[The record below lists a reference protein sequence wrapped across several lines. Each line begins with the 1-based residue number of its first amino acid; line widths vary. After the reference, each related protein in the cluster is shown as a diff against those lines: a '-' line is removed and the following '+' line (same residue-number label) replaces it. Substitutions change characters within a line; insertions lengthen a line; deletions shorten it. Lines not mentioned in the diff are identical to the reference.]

1 MESMRK
7 VLRLVAILNL
17 AYFFVEFAFAIR
29 LGSVSLLADSIDF
42 LEDASINLL
51 VFIGLSWTLAS
62 RKVLARILAIF
73 LMIPVILMIPSIL
86 SEINDSNPPSGLG
99 ISFVAAGA
107 LVINFSCSLMLVKY
121 RKGEQNLVWA
131 AYLSARNDAIANI
144 CVIAV
149 GILTI
154 FWPISAFDIAAGIGI
169 GLLNST
175 SAIKVWRSAERYS
188 EETL

>member
-1 MESMRK
+1 M
-7 VLRLVAILNL
+7 
-17 AYFFVEFAFAIR
+17 
-29 LGSVSLLADSIDF
+29 
-42 LEDASINLL
+42 
-51 VFIGLSWTLAS
+51 
-62 RKVLARILAIF
+62 LARILAIF
-73 LMIPVILMIPSIL
+73 LMIPVILMIPSIV
-86 SEINDSNPPSGLG
+86 SEIRDSNPPSGLG

-107 LVINFSCSLMLVKY
+107 LIINFSCSLMLVRY

-149 GILTI
+149 GVLTI

-175 SAIKVWRSAERYS
+175 SAVKVWRSAEKYS
-188 EETL
+188 EKTA